1 MKSKLLILCLL
12 ALAGCEDPQNEI
24 QNSDKMIKLITLD
37 PGHFH
42 AALVQKSMY
51 PEVDSVVHVYAPE
64 GEELISHLSMIE
76 QYNTR
81 ADNPTKWKEE
91 VYKGGDYFEKMLAD
105 KAGNAVVLAG
115 NNQKKTDYI
124 KKSVDAGL
132 NVLADKPMVIDAA
145 AFEVLKQAFQSAA
158 SKKVVLY
165 DIMTERYEI
174 STMLQREL
182 SMIPEIFGTLEKG
195 TPDNPAVTKES
206 VHHFYK
212 FVSGNPLKRPAWFM
226 DVSQEGEGIV
236 DVTTHLVDLVQ
247 WECFPEQTIDYQK
260 EIQVNSA
267 KRTST
272 EMTLSQFSAITKLSS
287 FPDYLK
293 KDVIKDSVLNVFSNG
308 EINYTLRGVHAKVSV
323 KWAYNAP
330 EGTGDTHYS
339 IMRGTKANL
348 IIKQGAEQQ
357 YKPALYIEAAG
368 RKVAGYEALLMA
380 KFKQVEDKFPG
391 IALKKLPKGWE
402 VTIPEKYKEGHE
414 AHFAHV
420 TQKFLEYVKKGDM
433 PAWEVPNMI
442 AKYYTTTKGLE
453 LARISKAK

>member
-1 MKSKLLILCLL
+1 MKSKLLILALL
-12 ALAGCEDPQNEI
+12 ALAGCEDPQDEKNDN
-24 QNSDKMIKLITLD
+24 QMIRLITLD

-51 PEVDSVVHVYAPE
+51 PQVDSVVHVYAPE
-64 GEELISHLSMIE
+64 GEELTSHLKMID
-76 QYNTR
+76 QYNSR
-81 ADNPTKWKEE
+81 PDKPTKWKEE
-91 VYKGGDYFEKMLAD
+91 VYKGADYFEKMLAD

-124 KKSVDAGL
+124 KRSVDAGL
-132 NVLADKPMVIDAA
+132 HVLADKPMVIDAA

-158 SKKVVLY
+158 AKKVVLY

-182 SMIPEIFGTLEKG
+182 SMIPDIFGTLEKG

-206 VHHFYK
+206 IHHFYK

-247 WECFPEQTIDYQK
+247 WECFPEQIIDYKK

-267 KRTST
+267 KRSST
-272 EMTLSQFSAITKLSS
+272 EMTLSQFTAITKLNS

-293 KDVIKDSVLNVFSNG
+293 KDIIKDSVLNVFSNG

-323 KWAYNAP
+323 KWAYKAP

-357 YKPALYIEAAG
+357 YKPALYIEQAGKTDAA
-368 RKVAGYEALLMA
+368 YEAILTA
-380 KFKQVEDKFPG
+380 KFKLVQDKFPG
-391 IALKKLPKGWE
+391 VMLKKLAKGWE
-402 VTIPEKYKEGHE
+402 VVIPEKYKEGHE

-420 TQKFLEYVKKGDM
+420 TEKFLEYVKKGNM

-453 LARISKAK
+453 LARK